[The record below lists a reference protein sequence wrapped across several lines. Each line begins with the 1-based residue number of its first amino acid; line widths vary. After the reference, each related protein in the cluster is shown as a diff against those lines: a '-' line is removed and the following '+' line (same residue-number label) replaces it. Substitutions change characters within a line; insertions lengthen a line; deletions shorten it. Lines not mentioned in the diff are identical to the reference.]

1 MNGVLHVISTSH
13 QNCFARE
20 AKMKQRL
27 GLLVPVLISLIFLWS
42 IPFALADVTGT
53 VKGVCKDV
61 DGKPI
66 VGAIVEWVNSETGRK
81 YELKTNDKG
90 EYFTLG
96 VIPGRYKVTLS
107 KDGRQLYYF
116 NGVIV
121 QGDEVAVDFDMQKE
135 MGAAA
140 QAAGAT
146 AQQAKQQQDQ
156 QAKIAKENNTI
167 KALNEKLSTA
177 KQDADVGNLDGAVST
192 MTEATQMDPNRDLL
206 WAKLGEYTLAAAG
219 KQTDNAEKT
228 KRYTDA
234 ADDYTKA
241 VDLRQKAMDTDPK
254 AKTPDATK
262 ILAQY
267 YNNLGQAQAKLGKT
281 DAAVKAYNQAAQ
293 LDPAGAGQYYFN
305 LGAILTNANISND
318 PKMRQAAAEAFDKAI
333 AADPTRAD
341 AYYWKGTNLIGAATL
356 QGDKMVAPPGTAEA
370 FQKYLEL
377 QPTGPHAEEAKAMLT
392 SLGSTIET
400 NYGTKKGK
408 PVKKPN

>member
-1 MNGVLHVISTSH
+1 
-13 QNCFARE
+13 
-20 AKMKQRL
+20 MKQRL
-27 GLLVPVLISLIFLWS
+27 GLVVPVLISLIFMWY
-42 IPFALADVTGT
+42 IPSAVGDVTGT

-66 VGAIVEWVNSETGRK
+66 VGAIVEWVNNENGRK
-81 YELKTNDKG
+81 YDLKTNDKG

-96 VIPGRYKVTLS
+96 VIPGMYKVTLT
-107 KDGRQLYYF
+107 KDGKQLFFF
-116 NGVIV
+116 NGVNV
-121 QGDEVAVDFDMQKE
+121 QGMEVALDFDMQKE

-140 QAAGAT
+140 QAAGMSAE
-146 AQQAKQQQDQ
+146 QAKQQQEQ
-156 QAKIAKENNTI
+156 QTKTTKENNLI
-167 KALNEKLSTA
+167 KSLNEKLSTA
-177 KQDADVGNLDGAVST
+177 KQSADAGNFDAAMST

-206 WAKLGEYTLAAAG
+206 WAKLGDYTLAVAG
-219 KQTDNAEKT
+219 KQTDSAEKT

-241 VDLRQKAMDTDPK
+241 VDLKQKAMDADPK
-254 AKTPDATK
+254 AKTPDAIK

-267 YNNLGQAQAKLGKT
+267 YNNLGQAQAKTGKT
-281 DAAVKAYNQAAQ
+281 DEAVKSYTQAAQ
-293 LDPAGAGQYYFN
+293 LDPTGAGQYYFN
-305 LGAILTNANISND
+305 LGAILTNANVSND
-318 PKMRQAAAEAFDKAI
+318 SKMRQAAAEAFDKAI

-377 QPTGPHAEEAKAMLT
+377 QPNGPHAEEAKAMLT

-408 PVKKPN
+408 PVKKPGSN

>member
-1 MNGVLHVISTSH
+1 
-13 QNCFARE
+13 
-20 AKMKQRL
+20 MKQRL
-27 GLLVPVLISLIFLWS
+27 GFVVPVLIGLIFFWC

-53 VKGVCKDV
+53 VKGVCKDI
-61 DGKPI
+61 DGKPM
-66 VGAIVEWVNSETGRK
+66 VGAVVEWVNAENGRK

-96 VIPGRYKVTLS
+96 VIPGRYKVTLI
-107 KDGRQLYYF
+107 KDGKQIYYF

-121 QGDEVAVDFDMQKE
+121 QGEEVAVDFDMQKE
-135 MGAAA
+135 AGAAA
-140 QAAGAT
+140 QAGGAS

-156 QAKIAKENNTI
+156 QAKAAKENNVI

-177 KQDADVGNLDGAVST
+177 KQDADAGNLDGAVST

-219 KQTDNAEKT
+219 KQTDSAEKN

-267 YNNLGQAQAKLGKT
+267 FNNLGQAQAKLGKT
-281 DAAVKAYNQAAQ
+281 DDAVKAYNQAAQ

-305 LGAILTNANISND
+305 LGAILTNANVSND
-318 PKMRQAAAEAFDKAI
+318 AKMRQAAAEAFDKAI

-408 PVKKPN
+408 PVKKPTPN